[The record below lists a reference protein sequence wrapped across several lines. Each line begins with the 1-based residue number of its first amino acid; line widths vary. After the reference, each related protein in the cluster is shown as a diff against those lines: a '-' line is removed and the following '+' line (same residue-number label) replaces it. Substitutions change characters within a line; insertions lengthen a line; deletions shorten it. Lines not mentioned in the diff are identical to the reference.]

1 YDAAT
6 ARFPGKRIVLWG
18 ESLGTGVAV
27 ALAVE
32 RRVGGVILDA
42 PYTSIADVGAAHFPF
57 APVRWLVKDAF
68 HSDQR
73 IARVRAPL
81 LIRHG
86 EADDVVPIR
95 FGERL
100 FALANEPKKFRRVP
114 GGGHVVEDDA
124 GGMKS
129 VLAFLAGL

>member
-1 YDAAT
+1 RYA
-6 ARFPGKRIVLWG
+6 GKRIVLWG

-27 ALAVE
+27 ALAAE
-32 RRVGGVILDA
+32 RKVDGVILDA
-42 PYTSIADVGAAHFPF
+42 PYTSIADVGAAHYPF
-57 APVRWLVKDAF
+57 LPVRRLLKDTY

-73 IARVRAPL
+73 IGRVHAPL

-86 EADDVVPIR
+86 EADNVVPFW

-100 FALANEPKKFRRVP
+100 FALANEPKQFWRVP

-129 VLAFLAGL
+129 VREFLAGL